1 MIEPKVIL
9 VDGNDK
15 EIGFMEKLRAHKE
28 GVLHRAFSVFLFN
41 SEKELLLQQR
51 AFAKYHSGG
60 LWSNTCCSH
69 PEPGQ
74 SLESAVN
81 KALQRELGVSCE
93 VKPIGSFIYKKDL
106 GNGLTEHEY
115 DHVFVGEYN
124 GQVKMNPNEVA
135 AIKYVS
141 VQEILNDL
149 KENSKNYTA
158 WFPEA
163 FMTVVSG
170 R

>member
-1 MIEPKVIL
+1 MESRVIL
-9 VDGNDK
+9 VDENDK
-15 EIGFMEKLRAHKE
+15 EIGSMEKLRAHEE

-41 SEKELLLQQR
+41 AKKELLIQQR
-51 AFAKYHSGG
+51 AFTKYHSGG

-74 SLESAVN
+74 SLESAVG
-81 KALQRELGVSCE
+81 KALQRELGISCD
-93 VKPIGSFIYKKDL
+93 VKPISSFIYKKDL
-106 GNGLTEHEY
+106 GNGLIEHEY
-115 DHVFVGEYN
+115 DHVFIGEYN
-124 GQVKMNPNEVA
+124 GEIKMNPNEVA

-149 KENSKNYTA
+149 TENSKNYTA

-163 FMTVVSG
+163 FMNVISKG
-170 R
+170 